1 MMEVLRLPQSW
12 FYNLGPLSRIPL
24 GKGKLFA
31 VAATLIAVFRARSGQ
46 VFATQATCPHRGGVL
61 ANGVIGGTRLV
72 CPLHG
77 FKFDLASGRA
87 LGKGCSALKT
97 YQVEVSDRGEIK
109 LCLEER

>member
-1 MMEVLRLPQSW
+1 MMEGLRLPQSW
-12 FYNLGPLSRIPL
+12 SYNLGPSSRIPL

-61 ANGVIGGTRLV
+61 TDGIIGGKRLV

-87 LGKGCSALKT
+87 LGNGCSALKA
-97 YQVEVSDRGEIK
+97 YPVEVSECGDIK

>member
-1 MMEVLRLPQSW
+1 MMEALRLPQSW
-12 FYNLGPLSRIPL
+12 SYNLGPLSRIPL
-24 GKGKLFA
+24 GKSKLFA
-31 VAATLIAVFRARSGQ
+31 VAATLIAVFRARTGQ

-61 ANGVIGGTRLV
+61 ADGVIGGTRLV

-87 LGKGCSALKT
+87 LGNGCSALKT
-97 YQVEVSDRGEIK
+97 YPVKVSERGEIK